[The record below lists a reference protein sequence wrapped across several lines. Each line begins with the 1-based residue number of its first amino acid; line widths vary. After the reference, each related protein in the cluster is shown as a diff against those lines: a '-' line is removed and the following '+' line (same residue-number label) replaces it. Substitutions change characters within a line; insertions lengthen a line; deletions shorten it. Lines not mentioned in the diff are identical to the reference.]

1 MGKAIRDNVRG
12 LWLGHFDV
20 IYFMSNMIEVI
31 ETGYERAWTEGAAEC
46 GITREERTT
55 DETIR
60 LMQEARNDES
70 YILSFADQIEANS
83 KANGG
88 KLTPLL
94 TRAKMWSNR
103 YNAIVTIAQ
112 QVSCADKKFKWHLG
126 PTEEHC
132 GDCLTYA
139 GRVHRGS
146 VWASVGAAPQ
156 SRSLACGGWNCLC
169 ALSPTTDRASGG
181 RPPRPSGG

>member
-1 MGKAIRDNVRG
+1 MIIKGKVYKFGDDIN
-12 LWLGHFDV
+12 
-20 IYFMSNMIEVI
+20 
-31 ETGYERAWTEGAAEC
+31 
-46 GITREERTT
+46 T
-55 DETIR
+55 DEIIP
-60 LMQEARNDES
+60 ARYLNTSDPV
-70 YILSFADQIEANS
+70 ILAQHCMEDARPGFADQIEANS